1 MEKIK
6 TATGKNFDCDMVSVI
21 PSPPR
26 CYLHIHNAP
35 LSTIAAVFSNPSET
49 VQLWHGDNY
58 ISGFNKLQAI
68 SDDNGAY
75 RVTLRKE

>member
-1 MEKIK
+1 METIK
-6 TATGKNFDCDMVSVI
+6 TATGKEFPCDMVSVI

-26 CYLHIHNAP
+26 CYLHIHNTP
-35 LSTIAAVFSNPSET
+35 LSTIAAVFSNPIET
-49 VQLWHGDNY
+49 MQLWHGDNY

-75 RVTLRKE
+75 RVTLRRE

>member
-1 MEKIK
+1 MEKLK
-6 TATGKNFDCDMVSVI
+6 TATGKEFDCDMVSVI

-35 LSTIAAVFSNPSET
+35 LAEIAAVFSNPDET
-49 VQLWHGDNY
+49 LQLWHDEKY

-68 SDDNGAY
+68 SVDDDAY
-75 RVTLRKE
+75 RVTLRRE

>member
-1 MEKIK
+1 MEKLK
-6 TATGKNFDCDMVSVI
+6 TASGLEFDCDMVSVI

-58 ISGFNKLQAI
+58 ISGFDKLQAI
-68 SDDNGAY
+68 SVDDGAY
-75 RVTLRKE
+75 RVTLRKG